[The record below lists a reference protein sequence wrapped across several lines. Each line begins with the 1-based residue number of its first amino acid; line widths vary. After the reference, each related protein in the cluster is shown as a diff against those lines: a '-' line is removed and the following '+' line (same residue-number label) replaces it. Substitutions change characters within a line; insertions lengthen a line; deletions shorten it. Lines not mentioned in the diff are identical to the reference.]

1 MSDIVASEGLELE
14 RAHTAK
20 PRLGRGLPMV
30 DVFLIMVAKRN
41 SISLWWLNIFLMEYG
56 IKYPP
61 RTLRRAVKRLAAVG
75 YIMKNVSKYE
85 GKSRYEYSISPAV
98 FSPQSGFFPPTKPG
112 IAEVDLLLLVLS
124 GERRPKRA
132 FSLMW
137 GGGSEKNYY
146 YVTRRLVQ
154 LGYLERDRGRWYR
167 PGKRTMAL
175 KRNLQLT

>member
-1 MSDIVASEGLELE
+1 MSDTAASEMLELE
-14 RAHTAK
+14 RARAAK
-20 PRLGRGLPMV
+20 PRLGRGLPTV

-41 SISLWWLNIFLMEYG
+41 SISLWWLNVFLMEYG

-61 RTLRRAVKRLAAVG
+61 RTLRRVVKRLVTVG
-75 YIMKNVSKYE
+75 YIMKNVSKYG
-85 GKSRYEYSISPAV
+85 GKNRYEYSISPAV
-98 FSPQSGFFPPTKPG
+98 FSPPDMFFPPTRPG

-124 GERRPKRA
+124 GERRPKHA
-132 FSLMW
+132 FSLLW
-137 GGGSEKNYY
+137 GGGSEKSYY

-175 KRNLQLT
+175 EHNL